1 MNIRQLIEGC
11 GVRLGALVIAVM
23 IAAWLVLPP
32 MLADTAVV
40 KRPLKRYLERH
51 LRAHVEL
58 GEVSVSTWRGPL
70 VVWLASLDMYD
81 RSDDTFLA
89 YCEKIELHIHPLWL
103 LAGRV
108 VAEPVRVH
116 AIEVEVPT
124 VIVQRL
130 MLARGYLSRPVLE
143 ESPAGIRRT
152 LAFRAVHG
160 RLASSRAGWVLDIRG
175 ACTQALLRDATFELV
190 CVHDGKQQQTR
201 IEVFALQG
209 TRVVEKH
216 YFDGRGMQSMKLTA
230 PFRLKLLGHV
240 RGREVALSHIEATM
254 GTCRMTGRVMLDP
267 QNVSMRA
274 NVAGQTLASLA
285 LLWPSLATSS
295 RVDNVDMRMTSKT
308 DLHSGRLLS
317 EGVLK
322 FGAAEVRGVPLRDAS
337 ITFELVNDRIMTI
350 NAAAQAFDGMVTLT
364 LLESPAVSGSN
375 ATLLGQLAVRGMDLN
390 ACLATM
396 ERIPATAGG
405 ELNVRL
411 TFSLDNVG
419 IAAFLQRK
427 FSEFSDLKGDGT
439 VTLSNAYLNYF
450 GDQHWNASPAVP
462 PALKNFLALSAVLT
476 DAAGGVPVLNR
487 LIRPGRY
494 SGPRAIDAR
503 VVLDHGALA
512 TPELTAS
519 MPLGQLTAEGT
530 CSADGAL
537 HYRVRI
543 RINESISEKF
553 ADHPVLSQFY
563 RDGVLTVPV
572 VVSGTVTQPRITLDL
587 TEAERREFEDRLI
600 AMITDYVAVRL
611 GQTNTA
617 LRGEG
622 SASGTSARI
631 EDAVRTIMRRLF

>member
-1 MNIRQLIEGC
+1 
-11 GVRLGALVIAVM
+11 
-23 IAAWLVLPP
+23 
-32 MLADTAVV
+32 
-40 KRPLKRYLERH
+40 
-51 LRAHVEL
+51 
-58 GEVSVSTWRGPL
+58 
-70 VVWLASLDMYD
+70 
-81 RSDDTFLA
+81 
-89 YCEKIELHIHPLWL
+89 LHIHPLWL
-103 LAGRV
+103 LVGRV

-116 AIEVEVPT
+116 TIEVEVPT

-130 MLARGYLSRPVLE
+130 MLSRGYLSRPLME

-152 LAFRAVHG
+152 LALRAISG
-160 RLASSRAGWVLDIRG
+160 RLASSRSGWVVDIHG
-175 ACTQALLRDATFELV
+175 TCAQPLLRDAMFELV
-190 CVHDGKQQQTR
+190 CVHDVKHQQTR

-216 YFDGRGMQSMKLTA
+216 YFDGRGMQSMELTA
-230 PFRLKLLGHV
+230 PVRLKVLGHV
-240 RGREVALSHIEATM
+240 RGSEVALSHIEAMM
-254 GTCRMTGRVMLDP
+254 GACRMTGRMTLDP

-274 NVAGQTLASLA
+274 NVAGTTLASLA
-285 LLWPSLATSS
+285 LLSPSFAISS

-308 DLHSGRLLS
+308 DMHSGRLRS

-322 FGAAEVRGVPLRDAS
+322 FGAADVRGVPLRDAS
-337 ITFELVNDRIMTI
+337 ISFELVNDRIMAI

-375 ATLLGQLAVRGMDLN
+375 STLLGQLAVRGMDLN

-396 ERIPATAGG
+396 ERVPATAGG

-427 FSEFSDLKGDGT
+427 FSEFGDLKGDGT

-476 DAAGGVPVLNR
+476 DAASGVPVLNR

-494 SGPRAIDAR
+494 SGPRAIHAR

-512 TPELTAS
+512 TPELTAF
-519 MPLGQLTAEGT
+519 MPLGLLTADGT
-530 CSADGAL
+530 CSADGTL
-537 HYRVRI
+537 HYRVRM
-543 RINESISEKF
+543 RMNETISDKF
-553 ADHPVLSQFY
+553 ANHPVLSQFY
-563 RDGVLTVPV
+563 REGVLTVPV
-572 VVSGTVTQPRITLDL
+572 VVSGTVTQPRVTLDL
-587 TEAERREFEDRLI
+587 TDAERREFEDRLI

-611 GQTNTA
+611 GQTNVA
-617 LRGEG
+617 LRGDG
-622 SASGTSARI
+622 SNSDATTRI